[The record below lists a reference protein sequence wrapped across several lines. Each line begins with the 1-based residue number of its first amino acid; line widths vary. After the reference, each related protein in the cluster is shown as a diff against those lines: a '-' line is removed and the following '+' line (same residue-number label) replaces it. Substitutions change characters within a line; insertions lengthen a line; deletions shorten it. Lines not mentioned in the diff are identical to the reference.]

1 MLSTMKATNRGAQ
14 LLLLWTYLIF
24 TSGAFSLDALS
35 SRLDSITVILFQDGP
50 NATYR

>member
-1 MLSTMKATNRGAQ
+1 MEATNCRAQ
-14 LLLLWTYLIF
+14 LSVLWTYLIF
-24 TSGAFSLDALS
+24 TPGALSLDALS